1 MATLSATQITQKWVT
16 NFGNAG
22 TAMQQGVQAVN
33 QAPGAKAAA
42 AAQLWISRLQQSQTK
57 WANRVG
63 AVTLAEWQ
71 NAMITLGIPRAQQ
84 GVQEKQNKYLTFI
97 TAYMQ
102 FLQGAL
108 PAIQAMPKGTL
119 AQGIARSNAMITS
132 SFQWGQNRA

>member
-1 MATLSATQITQKWVT
+1 MATLSAQQITQKWVT

-42 AAQLWISRLQQSQTK
+42 AVQLWISRLQQSQQK
-57 WANRVG
+57 WQNRVG
-63 AVTLAEWQ
+63 AVTLPEWQ

-84 GVQEKQNKYLTFI
+84 GVQEKQGKYLNFI
-97 TAYMQ
+97 TQYMQ

-108 PAIQAMPKGTL
+108 PAIQSMPKGTL
-119 AQGIARSNAMITS
+119 AQGIARSNAMITAS
-132 SFQWGQNRA
+132 YNWGQQRA